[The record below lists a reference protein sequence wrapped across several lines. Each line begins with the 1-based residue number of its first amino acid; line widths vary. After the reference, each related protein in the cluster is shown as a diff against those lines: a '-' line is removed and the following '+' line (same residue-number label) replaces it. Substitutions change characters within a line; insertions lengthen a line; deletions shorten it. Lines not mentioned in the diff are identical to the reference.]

1 MVAEARGRMFRR
13 KDGNCFLYL
22 PRNLVEDSA
31 FPFNLESSVPVQ
43 VVIDHSRQKLLVMP
57 IRLARTNTIHSRQEN
72 GREEETQDQTSSR
85 AAKKRH

>member
-31 FPFNLESSVPVQ
+31 FPFNLESSVL
-43 VVIDHSRQKLLVMP
+43 IDHSRQKLLVMP